1 MKNVWIVFV
10 PACLLVVGSS
20 FTGGQGPAL
29 DKLMKKMTLYI
40 EQEKNNIETGQPA
53 QPFPVSKKQFSKAK
67 GPERKIV
74 QEHQQ
79 YIDGFY
85 TALDK
90 YYIVTAQSA
99 RKEAFNTVVNSCITC
114 HQHECPGPIMRI
126 RKSLF

>member
-10 PACLLVVGSS
+10 PACLLVAGSS
-20 FTGGQGPAL
+20 FKSVQGPGL
-29 DKLMKKMTLYI
+29 DKLMKKMAVYI
-40 EQEKNNIETGQPA
+40 EQEKKNIDAGKPA
-53 QPFPVSKKQFSKAK
+53 QPFPVNRKQFSKAK
-67 GPERKIV
+67 GPERKIAP
-74 QEHQQ
+74 EHQQ

-90 YYIVTAQSA
+90 YYTTTAPA
-99 RKEAFNTVVNSCITC
+99 ERKEAFNTVVNNCITC

>member
-29 DKLMKKMTLYI
+29 DKLMKKMAVYI
-40 EQEKNNIETGQPA
+40 EQEKKNIEAGQPP
-53 QPFPVSKKQFSKAK
+53 QPFPVNKKQFSKAK

-74 QEHQQ
+74 PEHQQ

-90 YYIVTAQSA
+90 YYTVTAPA
-99 RKEAFNTVVNSCITC
+99 ERKEAFNTVVNSCITC
-114 HQHECPGPIMRI
+114 HQHECPGPVMRI
-126 RKSLF
+126 QKSLF